1 MKLVKMS
8 LAAIVAAGA
17 LSSVASAT
25 PLEEAIKNVDVS
37 GYARYRFDSTQRDN
51 GTTKNAA
58 EAYHRFTSTIDFKA
72 ALDDNFFGVIGFRYD
87 SRDRSGDN
95 VNGTAGQT
103 MTTQADKGF
112 DNYGQT
118 FNVRQFLL
126 GYKVGNTTIQAGR
139 QVLGT
144 FFTDDMVGTGLK
156 VLNTDITGL
165 TLAAIAFDDL
175 QRDTHIGTNDGA
187 KLRRLLQIQTPVQ
200 DIYSRTIYTSD
211 NNLYGVAA
219 IGSYD
224 PVSFQLWYA
233 LLQDI
238 AQLYAVDVAVNFDV
252 NDFNLGLHGQ
262 YGGSS
267 IDSDFKDRTA
277 NLVNDA
283 DFWAIEAAA
292 KAYGIDARA
301 GYVDFST
308 DKKDQISLISYE
320 DQGKFIE
327 AGEDL
332 FDTYSGFKGYNNYWF
347 LVAGYTFDKFRVG
360 VDYVDGKI
368 TKDDT
373 IGRQDAYELVGRLSY
388 AYSKKLNFQTFW
400 SHYEIDGKNN
410 VKDLENDHFRF
421 EAKYSF

>member
-37 GYARYRFDSTQRDN
+37 GYARYRFDSTQTDN
-51 GTTKNAA
+51 GTTKDSAI
-58 EAYHRFTSTIDFKA
+58 AYHRFTSTIDFKA

-87 SRDRSGDN
+87 SRDLSGDGDN
-95 VNGTAGQT
+95 VNNTRVGQT
-103 MTTQADKGF
+103 MTTQADQGF

-175 QRDTHIGTNDGA
+175 QRDRHIGTNALG
-187 KLRRLLQIQTPVQ
+187 LQRLTNGVPTPVF
-200 DIYSRTIYTSD
+200 TSD

-233 LLQDI
+233 LLQDV
-238 AQLYAVDVAVNFDV
+238 ADLYAVDVAVSFDV
-252 NDFNLGLHGQ
+252 TSDINLGFQGQ
-262 YGGSS
+262 YGASS
-267 IDSDFKDRTA
+267 IYDWYSHQNVK
-277 NLVNDA
+277 DA
-283 DFWAIEAAA
+283 DFWALQA
-292 KAYGIDARA
+292 KFNGFGVDARA

-308 DKKDQISLISYE
+308 DGISLVSYE

-332 FDTYSGFKGYNNYWF
+332 YDTYSGFMGDNNYWF

-368 TKDDT
+368 TKNLA
-373 IGRQDAYELVGRLSY
+373 IGEQDAYELVGRLNY
-388 AYSKKLNFQTFW
+388 NYSKKLKFQTFW
-400 SHYEIDGKNN
+400 SHYEIDAKATVNDF
-410 VKDLENDHFRF
+410 KQDHFRF
-421 EAKYSF
+421 EARYNF

>member
-37 GYARYRFDSTQRDN
+37 GFARLRYQNTNTNIDKGQDSSNGQYRFTMDVN
-51 GTTKNAA
+51 
-58 EAYHRFTSTIDFKA
+58 FKA
-72 ALDDNFFGVIGFRYD
+72 ALDDNFYGVLGFRYD
-87 SRDRSGDN
+87 SQDISGDA
-95 VNGTAGQT
+95 NGRTNTYAG
-103 MTTQADKGF
+103 DNGF

-118 FNVRQFLL
+118 FNVRQMFL

-165 TLAAIAFDDL
+165 TLAAVAFDDL
-175 QRDTHIGTNDGA
+175 QADKDIG
-187 KLRRLLQIQTPVQ
+187 
-200 DIYSRTIYTSD
+200 YSTKDPATGDYNGGTYNS
-211 NNLYGVAA
+211 NLYGVAA

-224 PVSFQLWYA
+224 PFSFQLWYA
-233 LLQDI
+233 NLQDV
-238 AQLYAVDVAVNFDV
+238 AQLYAVDAGVSFDV
-252 NDFNLGLHGQ
+252 TSDINLGLQGQ
-262 YGGSS
+262 YGASS
-267 IDSDFKDRTA
+267 IDDRYKEAGIT
-277 NLVNDA
+277 DA
-283 DFWAIEAAA
+283 DFWALQA
-292 KAYGIDARA
+292 KFKGFGVDARA
-301 GYVDFST
+301 GYVDFSA
-308 DKKDQISLISYE
+308 DKKDGNIGKSLISYE

-332 FDTYSGFKGYNNYWF
+332 FDIYKAFTGDNNYWF

-368 TKDDT
+368 TKYPA
-373 IGRQDAYELVGRLSY
+373 IGEQDAYEVVARADY
-388 AYSKKLNFQTFW
+388 QYSKKLKFQTWFG
-400 SHYEIDGKNN
+400 HYEIDGK
-410 VKDLENDHFRF
+410 DTRGDEEADRFRF
-421 EAKYSF
+421 DVRYNF